1 MATDS
6 RLLTGLPSLPNEQL
20 TSQLYNEFGI
30 VYRTIRNLTDGVG
43 QLTGI
48 DSPDAAAWADTP
60 MSSTILTGNAT
71 RLYPIASELI
81 APGQLV
87 NLFNNAGVLGARLA
101 SSNSAT
107 TMAHGI
113 AVTGAGIGSRIEMQY
128 LRAFT
133 SSIGGM
139 VIGQVYYTGTAPGTV
154 QNLPPVAAGT
164 IQQPI
169 GVAVASNQLLL
180 DISLSFKQN

>member
-1 MATDS
+1 MAIDS

-20 TSQLYNEFGI
+20 TQQLYGEFSI
-30 VYRTIRNLTDGVG
+30 VYKAIRNLTDGVG

-48 DSPDAAAWADTP
+48 DSPDASAWADTP

-71 RLYPIASELI
+71 KLYPIASELV
-81 APGQLV
+81 APGQLI
-87 NLFNNAGVLGARLA
+87 NLFDNAGILGARLA
-101 SSNSAT
+101 SSNLPA

-113 AVTGAGIGSRIEMQY
+113 ATTGAGIGSRFEMQY
-128 LRAFT
+128 LRAFI

-139 VIGQVYYTGTAPGTV
+139 AIGQLYYTGTIPGTV
-154 QNLPPVAAGT
+154 QNAPPIAVGT

-169 GVAVASNQLLL
+169 GVAVANNQLLL
-180 DISLSFKQN
+180 DISLSFKKN